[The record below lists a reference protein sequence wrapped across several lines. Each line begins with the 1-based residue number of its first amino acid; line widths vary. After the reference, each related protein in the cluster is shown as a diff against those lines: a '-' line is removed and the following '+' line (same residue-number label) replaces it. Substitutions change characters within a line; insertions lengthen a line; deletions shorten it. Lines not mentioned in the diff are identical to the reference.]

1 MTLIGAL
8 LLTFW
13 YLLCDHLVTS
23 EWSLHRRVYRQPP
36 LIVKKSCF
44 SIAHRLL
51 TIVSYQPLGYKLK
64 HLSGSILDVLYLIS
78 YNIVCLSNWLHNQ
91 KSLEHTNT
99 SFSPTV
105 TVYRTRW
112 LPWEMFHDDVIK
124 WKHFPRYWSFV
135 RGIHR
140 SRWIPSTKA
149 SDAELWCFLWSTP
162 E

>member
-36 LIVKKSCF
+36 FFVKKKLF
-44 SIAHRLL
+44 SIAHKLL
-51 TIVSYQPLGYKLK
+51 IIVSYQPLGYKLK
-64 HLSGSILDVLYLIS
+64 HLSGSILDVPYLIS
-78 YNIVCLSNWLHNQ
+78 YKIVCLSNWLHNQ
-91 KSLEHTNT
+91 NSLEHTNT

-112 LPWEMFHDDVIK
+112 LPWEIFNVIFSIITK
-124 WKHFPRYWSFV
+124 SSFLL
-135 RGIHR
+135 
-140 SRWIPSTKA
+140 TYFA
-149 SDAELWCFLWSTP
+149 SSFNIYHVPILAIG
-162 E
+162 